1 MKIYSISY
9 VAYDASDNYLH
20 SENKVTADEE
30 MANKLYNEWKANASA
45 DAKFDEEDPFDV
57 FEEERCLSEHTK
69 QFITKRHVG
78 YEDEYQATI
87 SLTVTEV

>member
-30 MANKLYNEWKANASA
+30 MANKL
-45 DAKFDEEDPFDV
+45 
-57 FEEERCLSEHTK
+57 
-69 QFITKRHVG
+69 
-78 YEDEYQATI
+78 
-87 SLTVTEV
+87 

>member
-9 VAYDASDNYLH
+9 VAYNGSDNYLH
-20 SENKVTADEE
+20 SENKVLADEE
-30 MANKLYNEWKANASA
+30 TAKKIYKEWKANASA
-45 DAKFDEEDPFDV
+45 DAKFDDEEPFEV

-69 QFITKRHVG
+69 KYIVERHVG

-87 SLTVTEV
+87 TLSVTEV